1 MNLPNKLS
9 VARIVAVPFFLAA
22 LMVDA
27 RVLGPSPN
35 HDTINAGLK
44 ATALLLFVAAC
55 LTDWFDGWYAR
66 RHNLKT
72 RLGALLDPL
81 ADKVLVAA
89 ALVALVEHGL
99 LWGWVV
105 ALILAREFLV
115 TGLRLVAAAEGV
127 VISAD
132 RWGKHKTAWQMAAI
146 SAALVLLLVRDL
158 GWSSEGAGAATAWSP
173 DRVVFLVYA
182 TAMAVAVVLTVVSG
196 WVYVAR
202 HRELMRE

>member
-9 VARIVAVPFFLAA
+9 VARIAAVPFFLAA

-27 RVLGPSPN
+27 RVLGHSPN

-146 SAALVLLLVRDL
+146 VAALVWLLARDVAL
-158 GWSSEGAGAATAWSP
+158 AMNADAVSTGFGLADVLLA
-173 DRVVFLVYA
+173 VYWF
-182 TAMAVAVVLTVVSG
+182 AMAVAVVLTVASG

>member
-9 VARIVAVPFFLAA
+9 VARIAAVPFFLAA

-27 RVLGPSPN
+27 RGLGGEAMP
-35 HDTINAGLK
+35 TWINAGLK
-44 ATALLLFVAAC
+44 ATALVIFAAAC

-81 ADKVLVAA
+81 ADKILVAA
-89 ALVALVEHGL
+89 ALVALVEHRL
-99 LWGWVV
+99 LWSWVV

-146 SAALVLLLVRDL
+146 VAALAWLLARDL
-158 GWSSEGAGAATAWSP
+158 ALAMKADAASP
-173 DRVVFLVYA
+173 GFGPADALLAVYGL
-182 TAMAVAVVLTVVSG
+182 AMAVAVVLTVVSG

-202 HRELMRE
+202 HRDLMRE